1 MKLPRIALL
10 VLLLLSCVVHADS
23 AEGFR
28 RALPGYTF
36 AFPRDHGSHPDF
48 KTEWWYFTGNLADA
62 EGRRFGFEYTIFRSA
77 LAAPK
82 GGAPTASALAAE
94 QMYLA
99 HFAISDLGGE
109 RHGCWEAA
117 GRAGFD
123 LAHAS
128 VEGMELRVGE
138 WTMHMAEGERIA
150 LHTSVAG
157 AGIDLKLVPAKPLVL
172 HGKDGVH
179 QKAGDAGQ
187 ASHYY
192 SYTRLDTSGS
202 LRWEGREYQ
211 VEGIAWMDHEF
222 GSDQLASDQV
232 GWDWF
237 ALQLDSGEELML
249 YQMRRKD
256 GSYSAQSAG
265 SLIGVQGGAVTLP
278 GESYKISATGSW
290 RSPVSGGV
298 YPMGWKVTIPGQ
310 RGELTVTPAFSA
322 QEMTTDR
329 FTGTV
334 YWEGAVTVA
343 GNWKGASA
351 SGRGYVELVGY
362 ASGIKLP

>member
-1 MKLPRIALL
+1 M
-10 VLLLLSCVVHADS
+10 H

-36 AFPRDHGSHPDF
+36 SFPRDHGSHPDF
-48 KTEWWYFTGNLADA
+48 RTEWWYFTGNLSDG
-62 EGRRFGFEYTIFRSA
+62 EGHRFGFEYTVFRSA

-82 GGAPTASALAAE
+82 PGAPTGSPLAAE
-94 QMYLA
+94 QIYLA
-99 HFAISDLGGE
+99 HFAISDLGGQ

-123 LAHAS
+123 LAHAA
-128 VEGMELRVGE
+128 VDGMDLRVGE
-138 WTMHMAEGERIA
+138 WTMRMGEGERIA
-150 LHTSVAG
+150 LHTSVAD
-157 AGIDLKLVPAKPLVL
+157 AGIDLQLVPAKPLVV
-172 HGKDGVH
+172 HGMDGVH
-179 QKAGDAGQ
+179 QKAGNAGQ

-202 LRWEGREYQ
+202 LRWEGRDYR
-211 VEGIAWMDHEF
+211 VEGVAWMDHEF

-237 ALQLDSGEELML
+237 ALQLDTGEELML

-256 GSYSAQSAG
+256 GSYSDQSAG
-265 SLIGVQGGAVTLP
+265 SLIGVQGGAVTVP

-290 RSPVSGGV
+290 RSPVSGAT
-298 YPMGWKVTIPGQ
+298 YPMGWRVTIPGQ
-310 RGELTVTPAFSA
+310 QGELTVSPVFSA

-343 GNWKGASA
+343 GEWKGAA
-351 SGRGYVELVGY
+351 VGGRGYVELVGY
-362 ASGIKLP
+362 ANGIKLP